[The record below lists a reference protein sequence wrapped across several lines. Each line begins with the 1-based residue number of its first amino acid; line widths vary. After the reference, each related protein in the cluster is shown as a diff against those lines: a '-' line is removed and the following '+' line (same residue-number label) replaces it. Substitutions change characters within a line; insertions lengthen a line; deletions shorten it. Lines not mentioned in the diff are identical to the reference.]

1 VGPTRYSSSPR
12 GVINWAAQSAA
23 LSVVGHPNRNR
34 FFTTIRPFWP
44 PKLRAERLQG
54 RWPSRLTHPRYDAGT
69 SGRKAVPLWLTRS
82 GTTRQKAMT
91 TQASL
96 IDELERALTNG
107 NDAQRNE
114 MLARITDLFLAG
126 ANRYSVQQIGL
137 FDEVIAKL
145 ATAIETKA
153 RAKLSIRLA
162 DVPTA
167 PVGVVRMLAFDDDI
181 DVARPVLKDSERLT
195 DPDLVANASSKSQ
208 QHLAAISER
217 KSLSE
222 AVTDVLVSRGNRDVV
237 HSVVRN
243 AGARFSD
250 AAFRMLV
257 KRSSSDDAL
266 AMHVGAR
273 PDLPRQHFLRL
284 LEEASAT
291 VRGRLAAENPTAAAA
306 AAVEG
311 VLSEVVGGIR
321 SETRKISSQYATA
334 AAEVGKLKQDG
345 HLGEAEVYK
354 FARENRFEES
364 AVSLSMMCGVELD
377 AVERALHD
385 RGHEIALILAKLAG
399 FSSTTAK
406 AILLLKT
413 ADRGISAQDLDNALR
428 TYEKLQV
435 ETARRVLGFYRT
447 RLKTQSRSS
456 SPTLA
461 AAAG

>member
-1 VGPTRYSSSPR
+1 
-12 GVINWAAQSAA
+12 
-23 LSVVGHPNRNR
+23 
-34 FFTTIRPFWP
+34 
-44 PKLRAERLQG
+44 
-54 RWPSRLTHPRYDAGT
+54 
-69 SGRKAVPLWLTRS
+69 
-82 GTTRQKAMT
+82 
-91 TQASL
+91 
-96 IDELERALTNG
+96 
-107 NDAQRNE
+107 
-114 MLARITDLFLAG
+114 
-126 ANRYSVQQIGL
+126 
-137 FDEVIAKL
+137 
-145 ATAIETKA
+145 
-153 RAKLSIRLA
+153 
-162 DVPTA
+162 
-167 PVGVVRMLAFDDDI
+167 
-181 DVARPVLKDSERLT
+181 
-195 DPDLVANASSKSQ
+195 
-208 QHLAAISER
+208 
-217 KSLSE
+217 
-222 AVTDVLVSRGNRDVV
+222 VLVSRGNRDVV
-237 HSVVRN
+237 QTVVRN
-243 AGARFSD
+243 SGARFSD

-257 KRSSSDDAL
+257 KRSSGDDTL
-266 AMHVGAR
+266 AIHVGAR

-284 LEEASAT
+284 LEQASAT
-291 VRGRLAAENPTAAAA
+291 VRSRLAAENPASA

-345 HLGEAEVYK
+345 HLGESEVYK
-354 FARENRFEES
+354 FARENRFEEA

-428 TYEKLQV
+428 TYEKLQI

-447 RLKTQSRSS
+447 RLRTQGHA

>member
-1 VGPTRYSSSPR
+1 
-12 GVINWAAQSAA
+12 
-23 LSVVGHPNRNR
+23 
-34 FFTTIRPFWP
+34 
-44 PKLRAERLQG
+44 
-54 RWPSRLTHPRYDAGT
+54 
-69 SGRKAVPLWLTRS
+69 
-82 GTTRQKAMT
+82 MT

-107 NDAQRNE
+107 NDAQRDE
-114 MLARITDLFLAG
+114 MLTRITDLFLAG
-126 ANRYSVQQIGL
+126 ASRYSVEQIGL
-137 FDEVIAKL
+137 FDEVISKL
-145 ATAIETKA
+145 AVAIETKA

-162 DVPTA
+162 DIATA
-167 PVGVVRMLAFDDDI
+167 PAGVVRMLAFDDDI

-257 KRSSSDDAL
+257 KRSSGDDAL

-284 LEEASAT
+284 LEQASAT
-291 VRGRLAAENPTAAAA
+291 VRSRLAAENPAAA

-334 AAEVGKLKQDG
+334 AAEIGKLKQDG

-354 FARENRFEES
+354 FARENRFEEA

-377 AVERALHD
+377 AVERGLQD

-413 ADRGISAQDLDNALR
+413 ADRGISAQDLDIALR
-428 TYEKLQV
+428 TYEKLQI

-447 RLKTQSRSS
+447 RLKTQGRGANA
-456 SPTLA
+456 TFA